1 MKKKYRRRRQMWEYA
16 PEAQKAALL
25 ALRETFP
32 RAEEG
37 LVGWEEIAAWF
48 VRIRYTDVPPA
59 KSTLQKWSR
68 RWFMPVD
75 LRRATMKSLRR
86 TAFTTNL
93 MLHAWL
99 LSQGGRMHVPRWH
112 PAYVPAPPLSRRTG
126 QRRRAQRLANQAADA
141 AQALATS

>member
-1 MKKKYRRRRQMWEYA
+1 MWEYA
-16 PEAQKAALL
+16 PETQKRMLQ
-25 ALRETFP
+25 ALRDTFP

-37 LVGWEEIAAWF
+37 LVGWKEIAAWF
-48 VRIRYTDVPPA
+48 VRIRYVEVEPA
-59 KSTLQKWSR
+59 HTTLLTWCR
-68 RWFMPVD
+68 RWAMPVD
-75 LRRATMKSLRR
+75 LKRLNHVAHRRQP
-86 TAFTTNL
+86 FTTNL

-99 LSQGGRMHVPRWH
+99 LSQGGRMHVARWH